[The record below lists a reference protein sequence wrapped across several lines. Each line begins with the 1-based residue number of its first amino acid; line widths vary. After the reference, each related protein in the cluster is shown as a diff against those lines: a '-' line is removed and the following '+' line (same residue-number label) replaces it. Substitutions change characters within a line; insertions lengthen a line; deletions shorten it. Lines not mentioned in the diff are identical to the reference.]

1 MQYKNNIGSEVLIDF
16 ISSWAEQVV
25 LAVVVAV
32 ILEML
37 LPQNKN
43 KKYIKM
49 VIGIY
54 ILFCIISPFMKESN
68 SFSVEDIDLS
78 EYYIEENVEVNQESM
93 DKRLQELY
101 LEELEQNITK
111 KIEGEG
117 YKVIKCKVNAILDS
131 NNENAGINKI
141 TLEISE
147 EINTNISKIKDVE
160 IGTNIKEEIEEEMSK
175 NEKIKV
181 LTKELSNYYE
191 VEEKKIN
198 ITLK

>member
-1 MQYKNNIGSEVLIDF
+1 LIDF

-25 LAVVVAV
+25 LAVIIAT

-37 LPQNKN
+37 LPQSKN

-54 ILFCIISPFMKESN
+54 ILFCIISPFIKNSN

-78 EYYIEENVEVNQESM
+78 KYYIEENVEVNQESM

-101 LEELEQNITK
+101 LEELEQDITK
-111 KIEGEG
+111 KVEEFG
-117 YKVIKCKVNAILDS
+117 YKVIKCDVKAILDS
-131 NNENAGINKI
+131 NNENAGINKV
-141 TLEISE
+141 TLEIE
-147 EINTNISKIKDVE
+147 KMVNTNISNVENVE
-160 IGTNIKEEIEEEMSK
+160 IDINTKENNKEEKGKSEEIEELT
-175 NEKIKV
+175 EK
-181 LTKELSNYYE
+181 LSQYYE
-191 VEEKKIN
+191 LEEKKIN